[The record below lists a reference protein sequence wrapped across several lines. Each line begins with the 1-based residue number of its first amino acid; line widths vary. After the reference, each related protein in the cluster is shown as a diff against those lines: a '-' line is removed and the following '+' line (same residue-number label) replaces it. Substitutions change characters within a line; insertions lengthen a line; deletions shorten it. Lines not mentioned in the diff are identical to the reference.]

1 MVMFKMTSN
10 IEEEVRSYII
20 DIQQRLERG
29 IQDDVSYDYIL
40 FRLDWVINLLVRYTS
55 DEQNTE
61 INVFEIVIARLRE
74 VKDII
79 FRDNSVF
86 TAYHVDRIFTGCHG
100 RPRFDIQREH

>member
-1 MVMFKMTSN
+1 MIITSIIKTSSVMVMFKMTSN

-29 IQDDVSYDYIL
+29 IQDDVRYDYYIL

-61 INVFEIVIARLRE
+61 INVFEIVIGLLH
-74 VKDII
+74 
-79 FRDNSVF
+79 VF
-86 TAYHVDRIFTGCHG
+86 ER
-100 RPRFDIQREH
+100 

>member
-1 MVMFKMTSN
+1 MIITSIIKTSSVMVMFKMTSN

-29 IQDDVSYDYIL
+29 IQDDVRYDYIL

-61 INVFEIVIARLRE
+61 INVFEIVIGLLH
-74 VKDII
+74 
-79 FRDNSVF
+79 VF
-86 TAYHVDRIFTGCHG
+86 ER
-100 RPRFDIQREH
+100 

>member
-1 MVMFKMTSN
+1 MIITSIIKTSSVMVMFKMTSN

-29 IQDDVSYDYIL
+29 IKDDVRYDYYIL

-61 INVFEIVIARLRE
+61 INVFEIVIGLLH
-74 VKDII
+74 
-79 FRDNSVF
+79 VF
-86 TAYHVDRIFTGCHG
+86 ER
-100 RPRFDIQREH
+100 